1 MEHTSSLPPLDA
13 LQAVLAAQRG
23 GSFSAAAEA
32 LGITHGAVSRRVAAV
47 ERWHGAPLFER
58 HGRGVRLSVEG
69 QRFVALVERALGMI
83 AETAGTR
90 GRRGPEPVRISIV
103 PSFARLW
110 LLPRLKQLEGNP
122 PDLRIE
128 IEQEQRFADMSRV
141 DLALRYGRGNWEG
154 VVAEPLFD
162 ETLIPVA
169 APELAA
175 RLGHAPPLDRLLA
188 HPLIHEAYEDGWR
201 TWLASQGR
209 PLPARPQDR
218 RLEDHDLVL
227 QAAALGLGIALLR
240 RPYGDALLADGR
252 LVALY
257 DEGPA
262 NHLSFHLVTLPGRRR
277 PAVERLIRRLRAAV

>member
-1 MEHTSSLPPLDA
+1 MYHTSNLPPLDA

-69 QRFVALVERALGMI
+69 QRFVALVERALAML

-90 GRRGPEPVRISIV
+90 GRRGPEAVRLSIV

-110 LLPRLKQLEGNP
+110 LLPRLQRLEGDP

-128 IEQEQRFADMSRV
+128 IEQEQRFADLGRV

-169 APELAA
+169 APEIAA
-175 RLGHAPPLDRLLA
+175 RLGRAPSPDRLLA
-188 HPLIHEAYEDGWR
+188 LPLIHEAYEDGWR
-201 TWLASQGR
+201 TWLASHGR

-240 RPYGDALLADGR
+240 RPYGEARLADGR

-257 DEGPA
+257 DTGPA
-262 NHLSFHLVTLPGRRR
+262 NHLRFHLVTLPGRRR
-277 PAVERLIRRLRAAV
+277 PAVERLIRRMREAV

>member
-1 MEHTSSLPPLDA
+1 MVHSSALPPLDA

-23 GSFSAAAEA
+23 GSFSAAAAA

-69 QRFVALVERALGMI
+69 QRFVALVERALAML

-90 GRRGPEPVRISIV
+90 GRRGPEAVRISVV

-110 LLPRLKQLEGNP
+110 LLPRLKRLEGDP

-128 IEQEQRFADMSRV
+128 IEQEQRFADLGRV

-169 APELAA
+169 TPEIAA
-175 RLGHAPPLDRLLA
+175 RLGQAPSPDRLLA
-188 HPLIHEAYEDGWR
+188 LPLIHEAYEDGWR
-201 TWLASQGR
+201 TWLASHGR

-240 RPYGDALLADGR
+240 RPYGEARLADGR

-257 DEGPA
+257 DAGPP
-262 NHLSFHLVTLPGRRR
+262 NHLRFHLVTRPGRRR
-277 PAVERLIRRLRAAV
+277 PAVERLIRRMREAV